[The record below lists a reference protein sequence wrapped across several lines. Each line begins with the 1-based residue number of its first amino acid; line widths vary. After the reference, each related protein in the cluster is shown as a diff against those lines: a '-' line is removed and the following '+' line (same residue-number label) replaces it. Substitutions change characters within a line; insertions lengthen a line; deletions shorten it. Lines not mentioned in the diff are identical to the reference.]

1 MLLRKAAR
9 YVRHPSLVG
18 FEIERRSRLREVSK
32 FDFRPYTS
40 APISNNT
47 YISLTSYGARL
58 NAVHMAI
65 RSLLMQSVRPSKVL
79 LYFDESIQRDTL
91 SDDLLDLEQYG
102 LEIRM
107 GYEDLGPHKKYL
119 FAFQEFPDS
128 LIITADDDLIYPAD
142 MVESLLTA
150 HETVPYCVVAR
161 RCHLI
166 GFYAAGDLLPYEKWG
181 WEHKDAF
188 SVPSR
193 RLLATGGAG
202 ALYPVAA
209 FDLASLDIE
218 AIRGVAWPA
227 DDLYLKFFELANG
240 IEVAYAPNRQNH
252 PYQLEGPRSDA
263 LCNANVAGGRNDAIM
278 AELMCR
284 YGLRPSYFEEGY
296 RVTSS

>member
-9 YVRHPSLVG
+9 CVRHPSLVR

-32 FDFRPYTS
+32 SDFRPYMS

-79 LYFDESIQRDTL
+79 LYLDESIQRDTL

-150 HETVPYCVVAR
+150 HEAVPYCVVAR

-166 GFYAAGDLLPYEKWG
+166 GFDVAGDLLPYEKWG

-188 SVPSR
+188 SAP
-193 RLLATGGAG
+193 AP
-202 ALYPVAA
+202 PVACNRRR
-209 FDLASLDIE
+209 
-218 AIRGVAWPA
+218 RGVVSCRSFRSRIAGYRGHTWSS
-227 DDLYLKFFELANG
+227 LACRRPLSQVLRARQRHRGG
-240 IEVAYAPNRQNH
+240 ICSEQTESSLSIGGSSFR
-252 PYQLEGPRSDA
+252 RS
-263 LCNANVAGGRNDAIM
+263 LQRECGGRA
-278 AELMCR
+278 
-284 YGLRPSYFEEGY
+284 
-296 RVTSS
+296 

>member
-9 YVRHPSLVG
+9 CVRHPSLVR

-32 FDFRPYTS
+32 FDFRPYMS

-79 LYFDESIQRDTL
+79 LYLDESIQRDTL

-150 HETVPYCVVAR
+150 HEAVPYCVVAR

-166 GFYAAGDLLPYEKWG
+166 GFDVAGDLLPYEKWG
-181 WEHKDAF
+181 
-188 SVPSR
+188 
-193 RLLATGGAG
+193 
-202 ALYPVAA
+202 
-209 FDLASLDIE
+209 
-218 AIRGVAWPA
+218 
-227 DDLYLKFFELANG
+227 
-240 IEVAYAPNRQNH
+240 
-252 PYQLEGPRSDA
+252 
-263 LCNANVAGGRNDAIM
+263 
-278 AELMCR
+278 
-284 YGLRPSYFEEGY
+284 
-296 RVTSS
+296 

>member
-79 LYFDESIQRDTL
+79 LYLDESIQKDTL
-91 SDDLLDLEQYG
+91 SDDLVDLEQYG

-142 MVESLLTA
+142 MV
-150 HETVPYCVVAR
+150 
-161 RCHLI
+161 
-166 GFYAAGDLLPYEKWG
+166 
-181 WEHKDAF
+181 
-188 SVPSR
+188 
-193 RLLATGGAG
+193 
-202 ALYPVAA
+202 
-209 FDLASLDIE
+209 
-218 AIRGVAWPA
+218 
-227 DDLYLKFFELANG
+227 
-240 IEVAYAPNRQNH
+240 
-252 PYQLEGPRSDA
+252 
-263 LCNANVAGGRNDAIM
+263 
-278 AELMCR
+278 
-284 YGLRPSYFEEGY
+284 
-296 RVTSS
+296 

>member
-1 MLLRKAAR
+1 
-9 YVRHPSLVG
+9 
-18 FEIERRSRLREVSK
+18 
-32 FDFRPYTS
+32 
-40 APISNNT
+40 
-47 YISLTSYGARL
+47 
-58 NAVHMAI
+58 
-65 RSLLMQSVRPSKVL
+65 
-79 LYFDESIQRDTL
+79 
-91 SDDLLDLEQYG
+91 
-102 LEIRM
+102 
-107 GYEDLGPHKKYL
+107 
-119 FAFQEFPDS
+119 
-128 LIITADDDLIYPAD
+128 

-150 HETVPYCVVAR
+150 HEAVPYCVVAR

-166 GFYAAGDLLPYEKWG
+166 GFDVAGDLLPYEKWG

-188 SVPSR
+188 SAPSR

-202 ALYPVAA
+202 ALYPTA
-209 FDLASLDIE
+209 
-218 AIRGVAWPA
+218 AWPA

-284 YGLRPSYFEEGY
+284 YGLSPSYFEEGY